1 MHKIRTLI
9 AHDNKDFK
17 DKIVNLIKTIDD
29 TQIVGITEDGKETF
43 EKIVELMPEMV
54 FIKFDLKNMNGLEII
69 RGVNEKL
76 KNLPIF
82 NIISDRNLDND
93 LKEMIKIARTN
104 VNSLIQEDE
113 PIEKRIKSIYE
124 EYIEYNKL

>member
-29 TQIVGITEDGKETF
+29 TQIVGITEDGMETY
-43 EKIVELMPEMV
+43 EKIIELMPEMV